1 MTWSHPSG
9 GPPQS
14 SPSGPS
20 GAERAA
26 WERGGTTLFPAG
38 RVADRVST
46 VLLLASGA
54 VLTVLAVVIGIIA
67 VVSAAASCDA
77 AAGCS
82 PGRFLG
88 GAAIAAGGSF
98 VIGVVTVVLA
108 IGAWVRRRSSW
119 WIAAIGF
126 VLAIAV
132 VTWGGV
138 VFAEATDGSASGSV
152 TASAASGPAD
162 PTAG

>member
-1 MTWSHPSG
+1 
-9 GPPQS
+9 
-14 SPSGPS
+14 
-20 GAERAA
+20 
-26 WERGGTTLFPAG
+26 
-38 RVADRVST
+38 
-46 VLLLASGA
+46 

-88 GAAIAAGGSF
+88 GAAVAVGGSF
-98 VIGVVTVVLA
+98 VIGVATVVLA

-132 VTWGGV
+132 VTWGGIL
-138 VFAEATDGSASGSV
+138 FAEATDAGPVAGPVSALQLPSATPRRCPV
-152 TASAASGPAD
+152 TARWAW
-162 PTAG
+162 